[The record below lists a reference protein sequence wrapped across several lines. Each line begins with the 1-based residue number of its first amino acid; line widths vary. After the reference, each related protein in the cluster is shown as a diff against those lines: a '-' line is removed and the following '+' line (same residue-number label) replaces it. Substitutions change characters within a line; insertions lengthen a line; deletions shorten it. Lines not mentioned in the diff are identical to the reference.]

1 MLATRSRP
9 AARGFSLI
17 ELMVVVVILGILSF
31 LALPSYNRWIANTQ
45 VRTAAESLQNGLRQA
60 ASEAV
65 KRNVQVDLVLT
76 DDAALTAAPTA
87 LATGRSWVVR
97 VPAQVGPPAVA
108 AELVNSKP
116 RAEAAQ
122 NVVVSAVQLGTTAP
136 VATVSFNGL
145 GRLVAGASAVQID
158 LSNPP
163 GSDRPLRVI
172 VSTGGRVRMCDPAF
186 PATDP
191 QGC

>member
-1 MLATRSRP
+1 MLTARSHP
-9 AARGFSLI
+9 AVAGFSLI
-17 ELMVVVVILGILSF
+17 ELMVVVVIVAILSM

-60 ASEAV
+60 AGEAV
-65 KRNVQVDLVLT
+65 KRNTQVDFVLT
-76 DDAALTAAPTA
+76 DSDPLTATPAA

-97 VPAQVGPPAVA
+97 VPASIAPPVA

-116 RAEAAQ
+116 AAEGSR
-122 NVVVSAVQLGTTAP
+122 NVTVAAVQFGTTTP
-136 VATVSFNGL
+136 VATVSFSGV
-145 GRLVAGASAVQID
+145 GRLVAGAPAVQID
-158 LSNPP
+158 FANPP
-163 GSDRPLRVI
+163 NSDRPLRVI

>member
-1 MLATRSRP
+1 MLTARSHP
-9 AARGFSLI
+9 AVAGFSLI
-17 ELMVVVVILGILSF
+17 ELMVVVVIVAILSM

-60 ASEAV
+60 AGEAV
-65 KRNVQVDLVLT
+65 KRNTQVDFVLT
-76 DDAALTAAPTA
+76 DSDPLTATPVG

-97 VPAQVGPPAVA
+97 VPASIAPPVA

-116 RAEAAQ
+116 AAEGSR
-122 NVVVSAVQLGTTAP
+122 NVTVAAVQFGTTTP
-136 VATVSFNGL
+136 VATVSFSGV
-145 GRLVAGASAVQID
+145 GRLVAGAPAVQID
-158 LSNPP
+158 FANPP
-163 GSDRPLRVI
+163 NSDRPLRVI

>member
-1 MLATRSRP
+1 MLTARSHP
-9 AARGFSLI
+9 AVAGFSLI
-17 ELMVVVVILGILSF
+17 ELMVVVVILAILSM

-60 ASEAV
+60 AGEAV
-65 KRNVQVDLVLT
+65 KRNTQVDLVLT
-76 DDAALTAAPTA
+76 DDADLTTPTPTA

-97 VPAQVGPPAVA
+97 VPAIVNPPTA
-108 AELVNSKP
+108 AELVNAKAQ
-116 RAEAAQ
+116 AEGSRNVTVTAAQ
-122 NVVVSAVQLGTTAP
+122 LGAATPVSV
-136 VATVSFNGL
+136 VSFNGL
-145 GRLVAGASAVQID
+145 GRLVAGAPAVQID
-158 LSNPP
+158 LTNAN
-163 GSDRPLRVI
+163 SDRPLRVI